1 MHKKFLFNIM
11 SLIAIVAATTFSAQA
26 FSSANYTRTSKLA
39 SGRWVKIEIPES
51 GIYQL
56 TFDELAQM
64 GFSNPENVRIY
75 GLGGYPISE
84 VLDGSQIDDLQQIPI
99 KVYDNKICFYGCGT
113 IKFSLST
120 PTGTPHYTREFNSY
134 STKGYYFVT
143 ENENDDP
150 LVIADSSN
158 STPSTPVTR
167 AQSLDYWHHEQELV
181 SPGESGKE
189 MLGEDMVGGII
200 DVPYSIPTLCTDTS
214 VVVNINAGAKVTA
227 ASYIYGKLNGNSLNF
242 QNIAAKIY
250 APANS
255 FVYYNYASPYVAFSP
270 TEQAPMLTE
279 GNVNVRISSDTG
291 ENNVTSAWLD
301 YVTITYYH
309 NNTLVGSEDNQLRMG
324 FQKLKKNDFI
334 TIADA
339 SNDYQLWNI
348 DNPNS
353 PTNCVLTASNGV
365 MGYAPNVEANSG
377 QYIAFNPVNNLKSI
391 SGYKEIENQNIHA
404 LPDPDMVIVTCEELL
419 PQAERIAQMHRDN
432 DNMVVHVLDQQ
443 KIFNEFS
450 SGTPDAMGIR
460 LMSKMFYDR
469 NRNKYKNLLMFGA
482 GNYDN
487 RQLHAKRECTIL
499 TYEATVSNDE
509 EYSYVCDDFFGILDD
524 NSGIELAKDLLR
536 LGVGRIP
543 CATLQE
549 AASDVDKLL
558 DYVNNPD
565 YGSWRNDVI
574 LTADDYD
581 NGLHAFQTEGINN
594 IIVDELSTGLMN
606 NKVYIS
612 QYPNDPVSG
621 FAFDARKELTAK
633 LTDGQYFMTYVGH
646 GNQNYLTKSVEL
658 WTTLQSN
665 TVEYPH
671 LPILTTACCDVARY
685 DCNQRGLVEIM
696 FHKPGGGAIAIV
708 TSARSVYATD
718 NDALNQAFARAM
730 FCYNT
735 KGYMPTIGE
744 AYMLCKQSFGS
755 TKVNY
760 NKMSFLLLGD
770 PAMKINY
777 PKPLFKITKI
787 NGTNVGTT
795 AIPSGAMQEVTVEAK
810 VYNPDGTTVNTSFN
824 GDATLSIYDFKK
836 KETSI
841 TVRVNRVDV
850 TRDIFFPQNLLT
862 RVNGRVING
871 VFSAKAVIPR
881 YILSTGNYGMVKVY
895 AHQDDSEEMVNGSF
909 DLLLLKSYN
918 ENDPLTVHDNMPPAI
933 DAIYFNDEH
942 SFANGT
948 MIPASSTLY
957 IRASDDHSFNNQA
970 NAVGNTMSLL
980 LDGGKTTYPFIQSH
994 SSLQDEGKA
1003 LSVEFPMNLQEGRH
1017 TLQYTVYDAAG
1028 NKATETISFLVG
1040 NESHF
1045 DLTID
1050 EEPAMTQATFNLE
1063 GAGTPTPDVTIKV
1076 IDNVG
1081 NLVWS
1086 TTTSNFPYNWNLT
1099 DNNGNRVPAG
1109 VYKYYGTYKG
1119 NTTYG
1124 GTEIGNIIIIDPY
1137 RNNND

>member
-1 MHKKFLFNIM
+1 MHKKFLFNIL
-11 SLIAIVAATTFSAQA
+11 SLLAIVAATTFGAQA
-26 FSSANYTRTSKLA
+26 YSSANYTRTSKLA
-39 SGRWVKIEIPES
+39 SGKWVKIEIPES

-56 TFDELAQM
+56 TFEELAQM
-64 GFSNPENVRIY
+64 GFTNPQGVRIY

-84 VLDGSQIDDLQQIPI
+84 VLDGSQIDDLQQIPVKI
-99 KVYDNKICFYGCGT
+99 YDNKICFYGCGT
-113 IKFSLST
+113 TKFSLST

-143 ENENDDP
+143 QDDGSDP
-150 LVIADSSN
+150 AIVADSYSAN
-158 STPSTPVTR
+158 PSSPVTR
-167 AQSLDYWHHEQELV
+167 AQSLDYWHHEQELI

-189 MLGEDMVGGII
+189 MLGEAMTGGVI
-200 DVPYSIPTLCTDTS
+200 DIPYSIPTLCTDTS

-250 APANS
+250 APANT

-270 TEQAPMLTE
+270 TENTPMYTD
-279 GNVNVRISSDTG
+279 GIINVRIGSETG
-291 ENNVTSAWLD
+291 NVTSAWLD
-301 YVTITYYH
+301 YVTITFYH
-309 NNTLVGSEDNQLRMG
+309 NNTLVGSTDNQLRMG
-324 FQKLKKNDFI
+324 FQKLTKNDII
-334 TIADA
+334 TIADEGD
-339 SNDYQLWNI
+339 DYQLWNI
-348 DNPNS
+348 DNPHS
-353 PTNCVLTASNGV
+353 PTNCVLSSNNGV
-365 MGYAPNVEANSG
+365 MGYAPNVAANSG
-377 QYIAFNPVNNLKSI
+377 QYIAFNPTNELKSI
-391 SGYKEIENQNIHA
+391 SGYTEIENQNIHG

-419 PQAERIAQMHRDN
+419 PQAERVAQMHRDN

-460 LMSKMFYDR
+460 LMSKMFFDR

-487 RQLHAKRECTIL
+487 RQLHAKRDCTIL

-549 AASDVDKLL
+549 AESDVDKLL

-594 IIVDELSTGLMN
+594 IIVDELATGLMN

-646 GNQNYLTKSVEL
+646 GNQNYLTKAVKL
-658 WTTLQSN
+658 WTTSQSN
-665 TVEYPH
+665 NVEYPH

-718 NDALNQAFARAM
+718 NDALNQAFVRAM

-770 PAMKINY
+770 PAMKVNY
-777 PKPLFKITKI
+777 PKPFFKITKI
-787 NGTNVGTT
+787 NGTDVNPSSPIV
-795 AIPSGAMQEVTVEAK
+795 SGAMQEVAVEAK

-824 GDATLSIYDFKK
+824 GDATLSIYDYKL
-836 KETSI
+836 KETTL

-862 RVNGRVING
+862 KVSGRVING
-871 VFSAKAVIPR
+871 VFNATAVIPR

-895 AHQDDSEEMVNGSF
+895 AHQDDSENMVNGSF
-909 DLLLLKSYN
+909 DLLRLDYYN
-918 ENDPLTVHDNMPPAI
+918 ENNPHTVHDNMPPVI
-933 DAIYFNDEH
+933 DAIYFNDEQ
-942 SFANGT
+942 SFTNGAL
-948 MIPASSTLY
+948 IPAASTLH
-957 IRASDDHSFNNQA
+957 IRATDDHSFNNQS
-970 NAVGNTMSLL
+970 VSLGNTMSLL
-980 LDGGKTTYPFIQSH
+980 LDGGKTSYPFIQNH
-994 SSLQDEGKA
+994 TAITNDGTD
-1003 LSVEFPMNLQEGRH
+1003 LSIEFPMQLQEGKH

-1028 NKATETISFLVG
+1028 NKTTETISFLVG
-1040 NESHF
+1040 NDSRLE
-1045 DLTID
+1045 LTVE
-1050 EEPAMTQATFNLE
+1050 EEPAVNEATFNVSST
-1063 GAGTPTPDVTIKV
+1063 ASNTPQVTIKV
-1076 IDNVG
+1076 LNNVG
-1081 NLVWS
+1081 ELIWN
-1086 TTTSNFPYNWNLT
+1086 TTTDSFPFSWDLK
-1099 DNNGNRVPAG
+1099 DNSGNRVPAG
-1109 VYKYYGTYKG
+1109 VYKFYGTYRSA
-1119 NTTYG
+1119 TTYG
-1124 GTEIGNIIIIDPY
+1124 GTPIGQLIVIDPY
-1137 RNNND
+1137 NNNDE

>member
-1 MHKKFLFNIM
+1 MHKKFLFNIL
-11 SLIAIVAATTFSAQA
+11 SLLAIVAATTFGAQA
-26 FSSANYTRTSKLA
+26 YSSANYTRTSKLA
-39 SGRWVKIEIPES
+39 SGKWVKIEIPES

-56 TFDELAQM
+56 TFEELAQM
-64 GFSNPENVRIY
+64 GFTNPQGVRIY

-84 VLDGSQIDDLQQIPI
+84 VLDGSQIDDLQQIPVKI
-99 KVYDNKICFYGCGT
+99 YDNKICFYGCGT
-113 IKFSLST
+113 TKFSLST

-143 ENENDDP
+143 QDDGSDP
-150 LVIADSSN
+150 AIVADSYSAN
-158 STPSTPVTR
+158 PSSPVTR
-167 AQSLDYWHHEQELV
+167 AQSLDYWHHEQELI

-189 MLGEDMVGGII
+189 MLGEAMTGGVI
-200 DVPYSIPTLCTDTS
+200 DIPYSIPTLCTDTS

-250 APANS
+250 APANT

-270 TEQAPMLTE
+270 TENTPMYTD
-279 GNVNVRISSDTG
+279 GIINVRIGSETG
-291 ENNVTSAWLD
+291 NVTSAWLD
-301 YVTITYYH
+301 YVTITFYH
-309 NNTLVGSEDNQLRMG
+309 NNTLVGSTDNQLRMG
-324 FQKLKKNDFI
+324 FQKLTKNDII
-334 TIADA
+334 TIADEGD
-339 SNDYQLWNI
+339 DYQLWNI
-348 DNPNS
+348 DNPHS
-353 PTNCVLTASNGV
+353 PTNCVLSSNNGV
-365 MGYAPNVEANSG
+365 MGYAPNVAANSG
-377 QYIAFNPVNNLKSI
+377 QYIAFNPTNELKSI
-391 SGYKEIENQNIHA
+391 SGYTEIENQNIHG

-419 PQAERIAQMHRDN
+419 PQAERVAQMHRDN

-460 LMSKMFYDR
+460 LMSKMFFDR

-487 RQLHAKRECTIL
+487 RQLHAKRDCTIL

-549 AASDVDKLL
+549 AESDVDKLL

-594 IIVDELSTGLMN
+594 IIVDELATGLMN

-646 GNQNYLTKSVEL
+646 GNQNYLTKAVKL
-658 WTTLQSN
+658 WTTSQSN
-665 TVEYPH
+665 NVEYPH

-718 NDALNQAFARAM
+718 NDALNQAFVRAM

-770 PAMKINY
+770 PAMKVNY
-777 PKPLFKITKI
+777 PKPFFKITKI
-787 NGTNVGTT
+787 NGTDVNPSSPIV
-795 AIPSGAMQEVTVEAK
+795 SGAMQEVAVEAK

-824 GDATLSIYDFKK
+824 GDATLSIYDYKL
-836 KETSI
+836 KETTL

-862 RVNGRVING
+862 KVSGRVING
-871 VFSAKAVIPR
+871 VFNATAVIPR

-895 AHQDDSEEMVNGSF
+895 AHQDDSENMVNGSF
-909 DLLLLKSYN
+909 DLLRLDYYN
-918 ENDPLTVHDNMPPAI
+918 ENNPHTVHDNMPPVI
-933 DAIYFNDEH
+933 DAIYFNDEQ
-942 SFANGT
+942 SFTNGAL
-948 MIPASSTLY
+948 IPAASTLH
-957 IRASDDHSFNNQA
+957 IRATDDHSFNNQS
-970 NAVGNTMSLL
+970 VSLGNTMSLL
-980 LDGGKTTYPFIQSH
+980 LDGGKTSYPFIQNH
-994 SSLQDEGKA
+994 TAITNDGKD
-1003 LSVEFPMNLQEGRH
+1003 LSIEFPMQLQEGKH

-1028 NKATETISFLVG
+1028 NKTTETISFLVG
-1040 NESHF
+1040 NDSRLE
-1045 DLTID
+1045 LTVE
-1050 EEPAMTQATFNLE
+1050 EEPAVNEATFNVSST
-1063 GAGTPTPDVTIKV
+1063 ASNTPQVTIKV
-1076 IDNVG
+1076 LNNVG
-1081 NLVWS
+1081 ELIWN
-1086 TTTSNFPYNWNLT
+1086 TTTDSFPFSWDLK
-1099 DNNGNRVPAG
+1099 DNSGNRVPAG
-1109 VYKYYGTYKG
+1109 VYKFYGTYRSA
-1119 NTTYG
+1119 TTYG
-1124 GTEIGNIIIIDPY
+1124 GTPIGQLIVIDPY
-1137 RNNND
+1137 NNNDE

>member
-1 MHKKFLFNIM
+1 MHKKFLFNIL
-11 SLIAIVAATTFSAQA
+11 SLLAIVAATTFGAQA
-26 FSSANYTRTSKLA
+26 YSSANYTRTSKLA
-39 SGRWVKIEIPES
+39 SGKWVKIEIPES

-56 TFDELAQM
+56 TFEELAQM
-64 GFSNPENVRIY
+64 GFTNPEGVRIY

-84 VLDGSQIDDLQQIPI
+84 VLDGSQIDDLQQIPVKI
-99 KVYDNKICFYGCGT
+99 YDNKICFYGCGT
-113 IKFSLST
+113 TKFSLST

-143 ENENDDP
+143 QDDGSDP
-150 LVIADSSN
+150 AIVADSYSAN
-158 STPSTPVTR
+158 PSSPVTR
-167 AQSLDYWHHEQELV
+167 AQSLDYWHHEQELI

-189 MLGEDMVGGII
+189 MLGEAMTGGVI
-200 DVPYSIPTLCTDTS
+200 DIPYSIPTLCTDTS

-250 APANS
+250 APANA

-270 TEQAPMLTE
+270 TENAPMYTD
-279 GNVNVRISSDTG
+279 GIINVRIGSETG
-291 ENNVTSAWLD
+291 DVTSAWLD
-301 YVTITYYH
+301 YVTITFYH
-309 NNTLVGSEDNQLRMG
+309 NNTLVGSTDNQLRMG
-324 FQKLKKNDFI
+324 FQKLTKNDII
-334 TIADA
+334 TFADEGD
-339 SNDYQLWNI
+339 DYQLWNI
-348 DNPNS
+348 DNPHS
-353 PTNCVLTASNGV
+353 PTNCVLSSNNGV
-365 MGYAPNVEANSG
+365 MGYAPNVAANSG
-377 QYIAFNPVNNLKSI
+377 QYIAFNPANELKSI
-391 SGYKEIENQNIHA
+391 SGYTEIENQNIHG

-419 PQAERIAQMHRDN
+419 PQAERVAQMHRDN

-460 LMSKMFYDR
+460 LMSKMFFDR

-487 RQLHAKRECTIL
+487 RQLHAKRDCTIL

-549 AASDVDKLL
+549 AESDVDKLL

-594 IIVDELSTGLMN
+594 IIVDELATGLMN

-646 GNQNYLTKSVEL
+646 GNQNYLTKQVKL
-658 WTTLQSN
+658 WTTSQSN
-665 TVEYPH
+665 NVEYPH

-718 NDALNQAFARAM
+718 NDALNQAFVRAM

-770 PAMKINY
+770 PAMRVNY
-777 PKPLFKITKI
+777 PKPFFKITKI
-787 NGTNVGTT
+787 NGTDVNPSSPIV
-795 AIPSGAMQEVTVEAK
+795 SGAMQEVAVEAK

-824 GDATLSIYDFKK
+824 GDATLSIYDYKL
-836 KETSI
+836 KETTL

-862 RVNGRVING
+862 KVSGRVVNG
-871 VFSAKAVIPR
+871 VFNATAVIPR

-895 AHQDDSEEMVNGSF
+895 AHQDDSENMVNGSF
-909 DLLLLKSYN
+909 DLLRLDYYN
-918 ENDPLTVHDNMPPAI
+918 ENNPHTVHDNMPPVI
-933 DAIYFNDEH
+933 DAIYFNDEQ
-942 SFANGT
+942 SFTNGAL
-948 MIPASSTLY
+948 IPAESTLH
-957 IRASDDHSFNNQA
+957 IRATDDHSFNNQS
-970 NAVGNTMSLL
+970 VSLGNTMSLL
-980 LDGGKTTYPFIQSH
+980 LDGGKTSYPFIQNH
-994 SSLQDEGKA
+994 TAITNDGKD
-1003 LSVEFPMNLQEGRH
+1003 LSIEFPMQLQEGKH

-1028 NKATETISFLVG
+1028 NKTTETISFLVG
-1040 NESHF
+1040 NDSKLE
-1045 DLTID
+1045 LLVE
-1050 EEPAMTQATFNLE
+1050 EEPAVNEATFNVSSTTSS
-1063 GAGTPTPDVTIKV
+1063 TPQVTIKV
-1076 IDNVG
+1076 LNNVG
-1081 NLVWS
+1081 ELIWN
-1086 TTTSNFPYNWNLT
+1086 TTTDSFPFSWDLK
-1099 DNNGNRVPAG
+1099 DNSGNRVPAG
-1109 VYKYYGTYKG
+1109 VYKFYGTYRSA
-1119 NTTYG
+1119 TTYG
-1124 GTEIGNIIIIDPY
+1124 GTPIGQLIVIDPY
-1137 RNNND
+1137 NNNDE

>member
-1 MHKKFLFNIM
+1 MHKKFLFNIL
-11 SLIAIVAATTFSAQA
+11 SLLAIVAATTFGAQA
-26 FSSANYTRTSKLA
+26 YSSANYTRTSKLA
-39 SGRWVKIEIPES
+39 SGKWVKIEIPES

-56 TFDELAQM
+56 TFEELAQM
-64 GFSNPENVRIY
+64 GFTNPEGVRIY

-84 VLDGSQIDDLQQIPI
+84 VLDGSQIDDLQQIPVKI
-99 KVYDNKICFYGCGT
+99 YDNKICFYGCGT
-113 IKFSLST
+113 TKFSLST

-143 ENENDDP
+143 QDDGSDP
-150 LVIADSSN
+150 AIVADSYSAN
-158 STPSTPVTR
+158 PSSPVTR
-167 AQSLDYWHHEQELV
+167 AQSLDYWHHEQELI

-189 MLGEDMVGGII
+189 MLGEAMTGGVI
-200 DVPYSIPTLCTDTS
+200 DIPYSIPTLCTDTS

-250 APANS
+250 APANA

-270 TEQAPMLTE
+270 TENAPMYTD
-279 GNVNVRISSDTG
+279 GIINVRIGSETG
-291 ENNVTSAWLD
+291 DVTSAWLD
-301 YVTITYYH
+301 YVTITFYH
-309 NNTLVGSEDNQLRMG
+309 NNTLVGSTDNQLRMG
-324 FQKLKKNDFI
+324 FQKLTKNDII
-334 TIADA
+334 TFADEGD
-339 SNDYQLWNI
+339 DYQLWNI
-348 DNPNS
+348 DNPHS
-353 PTNCVLTASNGV
+353 PTNCVLSSNNGV
-365 MGYAPNVEANSG
+365 MGYAPNVAANSG
-377 QYIAFNPVNNLKSI
+377 QYIAFNPANELKSI
-391 SGYKEIENQNIHA
+391 SGYTEIENQNIHG

-419 PQAERIAQMHRDN
+419 PQAERVAQMHRDN

-460 LMSKMFYDR
+460 LMSKMFFDR

-487 RQLHAKRECTIL
+487 RQLHAKRDCTIL

-549 AASDVDKLL
+549 AESDVDKLL

-594 IIVDELSTGLMN
+594 IIVDELATGLMN

-646 GNQNYLTKSVEL
+646 GNQNYLTKQVKL
-658 WTTLQSN
+658 WTTSQSN
-665 TVEYPH
+665 NVEYPH

-718 NDALNQAFARAM
+718 NDALNQAFVRAM

-770 PAMKINY
+770 PAMRVNY
-777 PKPLFKITKI
+777 PKPFFKITKI
-787 NGTNVGTT
+787 NGTDVNPSSPIV
-795 AIPSGAMQEVTVEAK
+795 SGAMQEVAVEAK

-824 GDATLSIYDFKK
+824 GDATLSIYDYKL
-836 KETSI
+836 KETTL

-862 RVNGRVING
+862 KVSGRVVNG
-871 VFSAKAVIPR
+871 VFNATAVIPR

-895 AHQDDSEEMVNGSF
+895 AHQDDSENMVNGSF
-909 DLLLLKSYN
+909 DLLRLDYYN
-918 ENDPLTVHDNMPPAI
+918 ENNPHTVHDNMPPVI
-933 DAIYFNDEH
+933 DAIYFNDEQ
-942 SFANGT
+942 SFTNGAL
-948 MIPASSTLY
+948 IPAESTLH
-957 IRASDDHSFNNQA
+957 IRATDDHSFNNQS
-970 NAVGNTMSLL
+970 VSLGNTMSLL
-980 LDGGKTTYPFIQSH
+980 LD
-994 SSLQDEGKA
+994 
-1003 LSVEFPMNLQEGRH
+1003 LSIEFPMQLQEGKH

-1028 NKATETISFLVG
+1028 NKTTETISFLVG
-1040 NESHF
+1040 NDSKLE
-1045 DLTID
+1045 LLVE
-1050 EEPAMTQATFNLE
+1050 EEPAVNEATFNVSSTTSS
-1063 GAGTPTPDVTIKV
+1063 TPQVTIKV
-1076 IDNVG
+1076 LNNVG
-1081 NLVWS
+1081 ELIWN
-1086 TTTSNFPYNWNLT
+1086 TTTDSFPFSWELK
-1099 DNNGNRVPAG
+1099 DNSGNRVPAG
-1109 VYKYYGTYKG
+1109 VYKFYGTYRSA
-1119 NTTYG
+1119 TTYG
-1124 GTEIGNIIIIDPY
+1124 GTPIGQLIVIDPY
-1137 RNNND
+1137 NNNDE